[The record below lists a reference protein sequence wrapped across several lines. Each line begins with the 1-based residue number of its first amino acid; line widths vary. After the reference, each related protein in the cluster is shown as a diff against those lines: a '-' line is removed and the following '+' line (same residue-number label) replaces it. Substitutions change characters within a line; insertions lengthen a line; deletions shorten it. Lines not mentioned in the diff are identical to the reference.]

1 MAGAPTVDEAI
12 VEMALRSMIVVWA
25 VVLHSLPPTRV
36 IEKGHRDVIEKGHPS
51 PGAITIT
58 SFNTHEELVTEL

>member
-1 MAGAPTVDEAI
+1 
-12 VEMALRSMIVVWA
+12 MALRSMIVVWA